1 MQKTPIS
8 IITGFL
14 GSGKTT
20 LLKKIIAK
28 LDRKFAIL
36 MNEFG
41 DVSIDTE
48 IIKGKNVNI
57 AELLGGCVCCSL
69 TGEFEEAIKEI
80 IKKYKPEII
89 IIETT
94 GVAEPDALVFEIS
107 ENLKDVKLDSII
119 TIVDGDSLI
128 RFPSIGRTSIIQIEI
143 ADVLIL
149 NKADLINEKQL
160 KEVIS
165 KIRKYNKKAP
175 ILETEHCN
183 VDIDLLFGLE
193 IEHHVNEKH
202 HEHDNKFEFFSY
214 EFNKKVKKDDFI
226 GFLNDL
232 PKEVYRLKGF
242 VNFEDGNYLVNFVS
256 GRYDLEKKKGVNKL
270 VFIGEG
276 ISKLKEKIVKELEN
290 L

>member
-48 IIKGKNVNI
+48 IIKGKNVNV

-128 RFPSIGRTSIIQIEI
+128 RFPSIGRT
-143 ADVLIL
+143 
-149 NKADLINEKQL
+149 
-160 KEVIS
+160 S

-290 L
+290 I

>member
-1 MQKTPIS
+1 MKTLIS

-14 GSGKTT
+14 GAGKTT
-20 LLKKIIAK
+20 LLKRIIDN

-41 DVSIDTE
+41 DVSIDTD

-89 IIETT
+89 IVETT
-94 GVAEPDALVFEIS
+94 GVAEPDALVFEVS

-119 TIVDGDSLI
+119 TVVDADSLV
-128 RFPSIGRTSIIQIEI
+128 RFPSLGRTSIIQIEI

-149 NKADLINEKQL
+149 NKVDLVKEKQL
-160 KEVIS
+160 KTVID
-165 KIRKYNKKAP
+165 KIRSYNKKAP
-175 ILETEHCN
+175 ILETKNCN

-193 IEHHVNEKH
+193 IEHHIKKKH
-202 HEHDNKFEFFSY
+202 HEHDNKFEFFSH
-214 EFNKKVKKDDFI
+214 ELKNKIKKDKFL
-226 GFLNDL
+226 GFVSNL
-232 PKEVYRLKGF
+232 PKEIYRLKGF
-242 VNFEDGNYLVNFVS
+242 VNFEDGCYLINYVR
-256 GRYDLEKKKGVNKL
+256 GRYDLEKKNGVNKL

-276 ISKLKEKIVKELEN
+276 LSKIKEGIVKGLEK